1 MQKWCEDKT
10 TEEAMEILEEHRI
23 PAGPVYNLQQALEDP
38 NIKASG
44 MLTDIDYPG
53 MKKPAPITST
63 PIKLMKTPGEIRH
76 RAPQLGEH
84 TEEIFSALGY
94 DVDSLADLRQ
104 KRII

>member
-1 MQKWCEDKT
+1 
-10 TEEAMEILEEHRI
+10 
-23 PAGPVYNLQQALEDP
+23 
-38 NIKASG
+38 
-44 MLTDIDYPG
+44 MLTDMDYPG

-63 PIKLMKTPGEIRH
+63 PIKLMKTPGKIRH